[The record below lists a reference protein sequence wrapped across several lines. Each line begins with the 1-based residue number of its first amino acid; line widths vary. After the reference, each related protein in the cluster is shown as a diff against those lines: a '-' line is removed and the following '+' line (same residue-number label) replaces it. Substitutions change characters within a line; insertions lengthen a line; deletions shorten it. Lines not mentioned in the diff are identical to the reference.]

1 MKEAALFGGFFVTKC
16 AISGP
21 TQYGSVAQWAIFCE
35 VRAKYFLRI
44 CYAQEVEMKEIV
56 CQWAG
61 MAEMFIFQWFTRIK
75 EIPEACLCILVGCS
89 EGSEEAW
96 HKPCK

>member
-1 MKEAALFGGFFVTKC
+1 
-16 AISGP
+16 
-21 TQYGSVAQWAIFCE
+21 
-35 VRAKYFLRI
+35 
-44 CYAQEVEMKEIV
+44 MKEIV